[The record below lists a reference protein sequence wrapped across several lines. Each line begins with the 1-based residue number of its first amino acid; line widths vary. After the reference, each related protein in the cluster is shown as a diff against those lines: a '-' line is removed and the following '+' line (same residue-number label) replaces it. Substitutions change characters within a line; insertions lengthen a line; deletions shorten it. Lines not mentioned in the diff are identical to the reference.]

1 VSKIR
6 VTALYS
12 GSKGNSI
19 YIRCGGTS
27 ILIDGGKAARTLEC
41 ALSSAGGNI
50 RDISAI
56 FVTHEHSDHI
66 SALEIISKK
75 YHIPV
80 HITEASAVKGVLPMS
95 HLSSVARL
103 HTPIYS
109 ERAGEMTVT
118 SFLLSHDSN
127 MCVGYR
133 IDSDDD
139 SVGILTDT
147 GYISDTALA
156 AVSGCKT
163 VVIEANHDVKML
175 REGRYTY
182 TLKERVLSRAG
193 HLSNDAC
200 AAAAVELCRCG
211 AERVLL
217 AHLSEENNLPELAR
231 ATVEGALCAA
241 GLSATVLTASPDT
254 ATEVQ

>member
-1 VSKIR
+1 
-6 VTALYS
+6 AQ
-12 GSKGNSI
+12 
-19 YIRCGGTS
+19 
-27 ILIDGGKAARTLEC
+27 
-41 ALSSAGGNI
+41 AGGNI

-80 HITEASAVKGVLPMS
+80 HITEASAAKGVLPMS

-109 ERAGEMTVT
+109 ETVGELTVT

-133 IDSDDD
+133 IDSEDD

-147 GYISDTALA
+147 GYISETALS

-163 VVIEANHDVKML
+163 VVLEANHDVKML
-175 REGRYTY
+175 KEGRYTY
-182 TLKERVLSRAG
+182 TLKERILSKIG

-200 AAAAVELCRCG
+200 ADAAVQLCRCG
-211 AERVLL
+211 AEKILL
-217 AHLSEENNLPELAR
+217 AHLSEENNLPELAM
-231 ATVEGALCAA
+231 ATVERALAGAGVSAA
-241 GLSATVLTASPDT
+241 VLTASPDT
-254 ATEVQ
+254 VTEVL